1 MLAEL
6 FEKQKGYLSDFFTK
20 VDLDEAE
27 AIAKDLRECSGS
39 LIFTGVGKSGHIAE
53 KIATTFSSTGTKA
66 HFLSTQNAL
75 HGDIGIVH
83 PEDVVIFLSKS
94 GETEELLK
102 LLPFVHVRG
111 AKTQAWV
118 CKRGSALGGKA
129 KREVVLPMEE
139 ELCPFNLAP
148 TTSAA
153 IQLIFGDIMAV
164 SVMQERGFTIDDYFL
179 NHPLG
184 QIGKRI
190 EMKVSDL
197 MLKGDRLPTCRK
209 EDLLADVLYELTN
222 KRCGCVMVVNDS
234 GKIEGIFTDGDLRR
248 ALQSDGQIVLQK
260 SMGELMTQNF
270 MSLSEDVRVEEA
282 KKKMQENPERRVMM
296 LPVTA
301 EERLVG
307 LLHMHDIVQTGI

>member
-6 FEKQKGYLSDFFTK
+6 FEKQKGYLNDFFEK
-20 VDLDEAE
+20 VDIDVAE
-27 AIAKDLRECSGS
+27 SITKDLQECCGS

-83 PEDVVIFLSKS
+83 PEDIVIFLSKS

-102 LLPFVHVRG
+102 LLPFVHLRG

-118 CKRGSALGGKA
+118 CKNGSSLGGKA
-129 KREVVLPMEE
+129 RKEIVLPIQE
-139 ELCPFNLAP
+139 ELCPFKLAP

-153 IQLIFGDIMAV
+153 VQLIFGDIMAV
-164 SVMQERGFTIDDYFL
+164 SVMQERGFTLDDYFL

-197 MLKGDRLPTCRK
+197 MLKEDRLPTCRK
-209 EDLLADVLYELTN
+209 SDLLSDVLYELTS
-222 KRCGCVMVVNDS
+222 KRCGCVLIVDEKE
-234 GKIEGIFTDGDLRR
+234 KIEGIFTDGDLRR
-248 ALQSDGQIVLQK
+248 ALQEEGQSVMQK
-260 SMGELMTQNF
+260 TMETLMNPTFISANETDRIEL
-270 MSLSEDVRVEEA
+270 A
-282 KKKMQENPERRVMM
+282 KQKMQENPERRVMM
-296 LPVTA
+296 LPITA
-301 EERLVG
+301 EDRLVG